1 MVPITVHAAVV
12 GVIER
17 IHDPMFNQ
25 RSDAVFAEFIA
36 EGLRVVVTGLI
47 IPQASSN
54 LRSCDQRPQTT
65 NAKTAAS
72 IWT

>member
-1 MVPITVHAAVV
+1 V

-47 IPQASSN
+47 IPQGIVKSSE
-54 LRSCDQRPQTT
+54 LRPTPS
-65 NAKTAAS
+65 NY
-72 IWT
+72 